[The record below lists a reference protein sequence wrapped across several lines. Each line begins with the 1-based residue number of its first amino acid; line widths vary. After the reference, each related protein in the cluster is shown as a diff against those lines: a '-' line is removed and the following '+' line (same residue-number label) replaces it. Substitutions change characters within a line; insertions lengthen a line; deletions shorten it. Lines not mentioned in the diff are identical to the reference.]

1 MSGERKPV
9 GPRLSTVVGER
20 DRPRAD
26 TRAVSDIADLTRRM
40 RHFTE
45 ARDWAQFHDPKSLTL
60 ALVGEV
66 GEVGELAEL
75 LQWIPH
81 EDQDTVVR
89 EQPLHDR
96 LAEEMSDG
104 LLYLLRLADVVGVDL
119 AEAAAAKLRANEE
132 RFPPGDHRSAAPLKT

>member
-1 MSGERKPV
+1 MSGIRKPV
-9 GPRLSTVVGER
+9 GPRLPTVDGGDGR
-20 DRPRAD
+20 SRAD
-26 TRAVSDIADLTRRM
+26 TRPVSAIADLTRRM

-60 ALVGEV
+60 ALA

-75 LQWIPH
+75 LQWVRY

-96 LAEEMSDG
+96 LAEEMSDV

-119 AEAAAAKLRANEE
+119 AEAAAAKLRANEK
-132 RFPPGDHRSAAPLKT
+132 RFPPDGHRSVAPTKA

>member
-1 MSGERKPV
+1 MRKPV
-9 GPRLSTVVGER
+9 GPRLSTVVGGR
-20 DRPRAD
+20 DRPRGD

-66 GEVGELAEL
+66 GELAEL
-75 LQWIPH
+75 LQWVRH
-81 EDQDTVVR
+81 EDQGTVVR

-96 LAEEMSDG
+96 LAEEMSDV

-119 AEAAAAKLRANEE
+119 AEAAAAKLRSNEE
-132 RFPPGDHRSAAPLKT
+132 RFPLDHHRSVAPRKA